1 MDGQPVSMAAHAQW
15 SSSLRGGAGAG
26 KPSGLALKEEWT
38 LGLDPSEMARAQAA
52 ADAQSR

>member
-1 MDGQPVSMAAHAQW
+1 MDGQPASMAAHAQW

-38 LGLDPSEMARAQAA
+38 LGLDRDEMARAQAA